1 MSIDPGLIDMVM
13 RLRGRGISSNAVL
26 RAIELAPRRFF
37 VPQEKREMAY
47 EEVNIPFAC
56 GQTLPPPMTAALMV
70 QLSDIKPDHKVLT
83 LGLGSG
89 YLAAILARLATR
101 VYTVERYKTLIRE
114 ADARFR
120 QVEVFNVVTRHGDG
134 RYGWPGQ
141 APFDRIVL
149 GYALRAE
156 PEAVLKQ
163 LAAGGKMLA
172 VIDGTLTLFEK
183 PRTKISST
191 ELMPLDLDMAEAGK
205 SKTI

>member
-37 VPQEKREMAY
+37 VPSEKRELAY
-47 EEVNIPFAC
+47 EEANIPIAC
-56 GQTLPPPMTAALMV
+56 GQTLPPPMTAALMA

-183 PRTKISST
+183 PRTKISAI

>member
-13 RLRGRGISSNAVL
+13 RLRGRGISSNVVL

-37 VPQEKREMAY
+37 VPQDKREMAY
-47 EEVNIPFAC
+47 EEVNIPIAC
-56 GQTLPPPMTAALMV
+56 GQTLPPPMTAALMA
-70 QLSDIKPDHKVLT
+70 QLADIKPDHKVLT

-89 YLAAILARLATR
+89 YLAAILARMATR
-101 VYTVERYKTLIRE
+101 VYAVERYKTLIRE
-114 ADARFR
+114 ADEHFR
-120 QVEVFNVVTRHGDG
+120 QVDVFNVVTRHGDG

-141 APFDRIVL
+141 APFDRIVM

-156 PEAVLKQ
+156 PEGVLKQ
-163 LAAGGKMLA
+163 LARGGKMLA
-172 VIDGTLTLFEK
+172 VIDGALTLFEK
-183 PRTKISST
+183 PRTKVRVT

>member
-47 EEVNIPFAC
+47 EEVNIPIAC
-56 GQTLPPPMTAALMV
+56 GQTLPPPMTTALMA
-70 QLSDIKPDHKVLT
+70 QLSDIKPDYKVLT

-89 YLAAILARLATR
+89 YLAAILSRLATR
-101 VYTVERYKTLIRE
+101 IYTVERYKTLIRE
-114 ADARFR
+114 ADERFR
-120 QVEVFNVVTRHGDG
+120 QVDVFNVVTRHGDG

-141 APFDRIVL
+141 APFDRIVM

-156 PEAVLKQ
+156 PEGVLKQ

-183 PRTKISST
+183 PRTKISAT

>member
-37 VPQEKREMAY
+37 VPQEKREIAY
-47 EEVNIPFAC
+47 EEVNIPIAC
-56 GQTLPPPMTAALMV
+56 GQTLPPPMTAALMA

>member
-13 RLRGRGISSNAVL
+13 RLRGRGISSNGVL
-26 RAIELAPRRFF
+26 RSIELAPRRFF
-37 VPQEKREMAY
+37 VPADKRELAY
-47 EEVNIPFAC
+47 DPVNIPIAC
-56 GQTLPPPMTAALMV
+56 GQTLPPPMTAALMA
-70 QLSDIKPDHKVLT
+70 QLADVKSDHKLLT

-89 YLAAILARLATR
+89 YLAAILSRLATR
-101 VYTVERYKTLIRE
+101 VYAVERYKTLIKD

-120 QVEVFNVVTRHGDG
+120 QLDVFNVVTRHGDG

-141 APFDRIVL
+141 APFDRIVV

-156 PEAVLKQ
+156 PEGVLKQ
-163 LAAGGKMLA
+163 LASGGKLLA

-183 PRTKISST
+183 PRTKVSAT

-205 SKTI
+205 SKTL